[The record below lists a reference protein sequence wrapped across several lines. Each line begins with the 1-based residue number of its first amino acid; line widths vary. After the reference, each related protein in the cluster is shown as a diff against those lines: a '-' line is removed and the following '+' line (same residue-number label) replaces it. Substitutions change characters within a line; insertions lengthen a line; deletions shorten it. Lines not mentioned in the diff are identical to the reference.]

1 MRKIKK
7 EEGGWVRVKRTSRE
21 PDGILDQAS
30 LDLCMQGRHALVVE
44 RDFSADKDVEDD
56 AKAPYV
62 DFWAG
67 VDAGVEE
74 LGGGK
79 VEGAAKGGEVG
90 EGVVE
95 V

>member
-1 MRKIKK
+1 M
-7 EEGGWVRVKRTSRE
+7 RVKRTGSQ
-21 PDGILDQAS
+21 PDRILDQAS
-30 LDLCMQGRHALVVE
+30 LDLCMQGRHALVVK
-44 RDFSADKDVEDD
+44 RDFSADKDVEND

-74 LGGGK
+74 LGGSK

>member
-1 MRKIKK
+1 
-7 EEGGWVRVKRTSRE
+7 
-21 PDGILDQAS
+21 
-30 LDLCMQGRHALVVE
+30 MQGRHALVVKG
-44 RDFSADKDVEDD
+44 DFTADEDVEND
-56 AKAPYV
+56 AEAPYV

-79 VEGAAKGGEVG
+79 VEGAAEGGEVG

-95 V
+95 I